1 MYNNIIA
8 LVRQWKVLTDEI
20 SSCKLFNKIRVE
32 TISIISEEQDHP

>member
-20 SSCKLFNKIRVE
+20 ISNCKLFNKIRVE
-32 TISIISEEQDHP
+32 KQYLQ

>member
-20 SSCKLFNKIRVE
+20 ISNSKLFNKIRVE
-32 TISIISEEQDHP
+32 KQYLQ